1 MSKSKKPAKKQQSS
15 KAAFKKAAKE
25 AAEKKKREILE
36 IYTGLVES
44 GTYFP
49 SLLDLKE
56 KGITRETMRHHFGK
70 LSSLRSFAKEMMPDS
85 FEGSVNIEEYVSEDY
100 LDYLAKEIKKHKRFV
115 ITTAVSGQKVHPQFM
130 ESMRNYCKVNKAKL
144 LILPSHDPAHNLDQ
158 EIDWHFD
165 PTVLSDDLVFE
176 ETVLNSNF
184 FISGIRVTAKQI
196 NPITGLNEISQV
208 KGSFVSASP
217 KQFLEYDPVSA
228 NKLPHARMTTG
239 ACTLPNYK
247 TSLGNSL
254 RTSYLAE
261 FQHELGAVIVE
272 IEDKNIYHFRQIQA
286 ADNGTFC
293 DLGKEYTPTKV
304 RKLTGKD
311 APVLVMGDY
320 HAGEHDES
328 AVKAWIEIINQLGV
342 EEVVFHDMFNGA
354 SINHHEE
361 HDIMNRAER
370 IRKGLNSL
378 ETELAI
384 TAYEFDRILGL
395 KSVKSGIVVKSNHDD
410 FIDRWVRPYKFAKDP
425 VNAEFGTLLAA
436 DIIQASK
443 KGIKKDFFKTA
454 LELNGAPK
462 NMHKIRWLSA
472 DDDYVVEDV
481 HLGAHGDRAANGSRG
496 SIKGL
501 AKSYP
506 KCVIGH
512 SHTPGIFK
520 GAFQV
525 GTTSLLRLG
534 YNKGPS
540 SWVHCSCLVYR
551 NGQRQLINS
560 INGAWK
566 LAG

>member
-1 MSKSKKPAKKQQSS
+1 MSKKTKTVKKTVSKPALDES
-15 KAAFKKAAKE
+15 
-25 AAEKKKREILE
+25 AEKKREVLE
-36 IYTGLVES
+36 AYVGLVES

-49 SLLDLKE
+49 SLLDLKRI
-56 KGITRETMRHHFGK
+56 GITREVMRHSFGK

-85 FEGSVNIEEYVSEDY
+85 FEGSVDIEEYVSEEYLSY
-100 LDYLAKEIKKHKRFV
+100 LDEEIKRHKRFV
-115 ITTAVSGQKVHPQFM
+115 ITTAVAGQKVHPRFI

-158 EIDWHFD
+158 QIDWHFD
-165 PTVLSDDLVFE
+165 PTVLADDIVFE
-176 ETVLNSNF
+176 ETSLNSNF

-196 NPITGLNEISQV
+196 NPITGLNEISQI

-239 ACTLPNYK
+239 ACTIPNYK
-247 TSLGNSL
+247 SSKGNSQ

-261 FQHELGAVIVE
+261 FQHVVGAIVVE
-272 IEDKNIYHFRQIQA
+272 VADKNIYHFRQIQA
-286 ADNGTFC
+286 AENGTFC
-293 DLGKEYTPTKV
+293 DLGKEYSPNKV
-304 RKLTGKD
+304 KALSGAD
-311 APVLVMGDY
+311 APILVMGDY
-320 HAGEHDES
+320 HAGEHDET
-328 AVKAWIEIINQLGV
+328 AVKAWTEVINQLGV
-342 EEVVFHDMFNGA
+342 QEVVFHDMFNGA

-361 HDIMNRAER
+361 HDIMNRAMR

-378 ETELAI
+378 ETELTI
-384 TAYEFDRILGL
+384 TANEFDRILGL
-395 KSVKSGIVVKSNHDD
+395 KSVKSAVVVKSNHDD

-436 DIIQASK
+436 DLILASK
-443 KGIKKDFFKTA
+443 AGIKKDFFKTA

-462 NMHKIRWLSA
+462 HMDKIKWLSA
-472 DDDYVVEDV
+472 DDDYTIGGI
-481 HLGAHGDRAANGSRG
+481 HLGAHGDRAANGARG

-506 KCVIGH
+506 YCVIGH

-540 SWVHCSCLVYR
+540 SWVHASCLVYR

-560 INGAWK
+560 INGVWK
-566 LAG
+566 LNG

>member
-1 MSKSKKPAKKQQSS
+1 MSKSKKLAKK
-15 KAAFKKAAKE
+15 
-25 AAEKKKREILE
+25 AEDDSAQKKREILE

-49 SLLDLKE
+49 SLLDLKQA
-56 KGITRETMRHHFGK
+56 GITRETMRHHFGK

-85 FEGSVNIEEYVSEDY
+85 FDGSVNIEEYVSDEYLAY
-100 LDYLAKEIKKHKRFV
+100 LDKEIRKYKRFV
-115 ITTAVSGQKVHPQFM
+115 ITTAVSGQKVHARFI
-130 ESMRNYCKVNKAKL
+130 ESIRNYCKVNKAKL

-165 PTVLSDDLVFE
+165 PTVLSDDLIFE
-176 ETVLNSNF
+176 ETPLNSNF

-247 TSLGNSL
+247 SSRGNSL

-261 FQHELGAVIVE
+261 NQHTIGAVVVE
-272 IEDKNIYHFRQIQA
+272 IEDKNIYHFRQIQS
-286 ADNGTFC
+286 ADNGSFC

-304 RKLTGKD
+304 KKLSGKD

-320 HAGEHDES
+320 HAGEHDDS
-328 AVKAWIEIINQLGV
+328 AVEAWIEVINELGIQ
-342 EEVVFHDMFNGA
+342 EVVFHDMFNGA

-361 HDIMNRAER
+361 HDVLLRAER
-370 IRKGLNSL
+370 IRKGLDSL
-378 ETELAI
+378 ETEL
-384 TAYEFDRILGL
+384 TLTSHEFDRILGL
-395 KSVKSGIVVKSNHDD
+395 RSVKTGVVVKSNHDD
-410 FIDRWVRPYKFAKDP
+410 FIDRWVRPYKFAYDP
-425 VNAEFGTLLAA
+425 RNAEFGTLLAA
-436 DIIQASK
+436 EVIRASK
-443 KGIKKDFFKTA
+443 EGIRLDFFKTA
-454 LELNGAPK
+454 LHLNGAPK
-462 NMHKIRWLSA
+462 NMDKLRWLGT
-472 DDDYVVEDV
+472 DDDYTVGDI

-506 KCVIGH
+506 KCVVGH

-566 LAG
+566 LNG